1 MARDVL
7 DLTKQRQV
15 HQTLASDYNIVI
27 FMFMAVWQHIY
38 ERHGAGVAERV
49 AVDLARR
56 CAGTFIARTA
66 PLALA
71 DAFTHITG
79 RKASNLPEN
88 GEAPQQKPV
97 NVLTIY
103 SRVHL
108 QLSNES
114 APQQYRF
121 IVKQPSATCILDYSL
136 RLCVDAHR

>member
-15 HQTLASDYNIVI
+15 EQTLASDYDIVI
-27 FMFMAVWQHIY
+27 FMAAWQHIF

-71 DAFTHITG
+71 DAFT
-79 RKASNLPEN
+79 R
-88 GEAPQQKPV
+88 
-97 NVLTIY
+97 
-103 SRVHL
+103 
-108 QLSNES
+108 
-114 APQQYRF
+114 
-121 IVKQPSATCILDYSL
+121 IVEREGFELA
-136 RLCVDAHR
+136 RE